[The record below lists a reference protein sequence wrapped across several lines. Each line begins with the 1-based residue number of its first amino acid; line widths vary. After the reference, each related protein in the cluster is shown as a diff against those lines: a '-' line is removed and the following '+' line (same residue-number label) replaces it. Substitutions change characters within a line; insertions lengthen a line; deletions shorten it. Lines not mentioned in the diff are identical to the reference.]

1 MITQDLTV
9 ERLFKEQAKSLRLDL
24 LAGKRGLG
32 RLITVPEINRPG
44 LALAG
49 FLEHFSA
56 ERVQVFGRGEQSYCM
71 KVGSPALRKSLSSI
85 LASKEMPCILFTHGL
100 DIPPVL
106 LSECDKRGIPL
117 FRSQLKTADLV
128 SELGEKLEYELS
140 PSCLVHGVF
149 VDIYGMGVLIQGGA
163 GMGKS
168 ECALELLKRGHILIA
183 DDVVRLQHRRGGVL
197 RGICPEPLKNHLE
210 VRGLGILDVSLLF
223 GIGFIL
229 EHKRVR
235 LAVQLLPWEK
245 VEYPDRTG
253 LSDTTVSFLGI
264 DIPQVRIPVMPG
276 RNLAVLIEVAALN
289 QRLKIHGY
297 HAAENFNQ
305 KLIDRMREAGKK

>member
-1 MITQDLTV
+1 MITKGLTV
-9 ERLFKEQAKSLRLDL
+9 ERLFKEQAKSLYLEL
-24 LAGKRGLG
+24 VAGKRGLN
-32 RLITVPEINRPG
+32 RAITVPEINRPG
-44 LALAG
+44 LALTG
-49 FLEHFSA
+49 FLDHFSA
-56 ERVQVFGRGEQSYCM
+56 ERVQVFGSGEQAYCM
-71 KVGSPALRKSLSSI
+71 NAGAKALKKSLSLMLS
-85 LASKEMPCILFTHGL
+85 SKDIPCILFTHDL
-100 DIPPVL
+100 DIPPGL
-106 LSECDKRGIPL
+106 KAECNKRDIPL
-117 FRSQLKTADLV
+117 FKSRLKTADLV

-140 PSCLVHGVF
+140 PSALVHGVF

-197 RGICPEPLKNHLE
+197 RGMCPEPLKNHLE

-223 GIGFIL
+223 GIGLIL

-253 LSDTTVSFLGI
+253 LSDATVSFLGI
-264 DIPQVRIPVMPG
+264 DIPLVRIPVMPG

-289 QRLKIHGY
+289 QRLKINGY

-305 KLIDRMREAGKK
+305 KLIDRMREAGKR